1 MQNRKEHR
9 QNILGHVKKNMK
21 KCSASLVNGEI
32 TMRYQLTLGHN
43 GHHQKAYK
51 LQMLKRVCRKGNPP
65 VLLVGIQIDTASM
78 EYSMEIPL
86 KLP

>member
-1 MQNRKEHR
+1 
-9 QNILGHVKKNMK
+9 
-21 KCSASLVNGEI
+21 
-32 TMRYQLTLGHN
+32 MRYQLTLGHN